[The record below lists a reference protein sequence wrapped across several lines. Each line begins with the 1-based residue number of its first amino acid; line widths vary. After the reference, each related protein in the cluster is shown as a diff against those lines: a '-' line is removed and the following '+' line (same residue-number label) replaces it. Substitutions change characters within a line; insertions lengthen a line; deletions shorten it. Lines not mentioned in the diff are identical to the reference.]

1 MNINIKYD
9 LYASYNINNFLLQII
24 IITKNNNY
32 NIDLNYIHIKVK
44 KGQITYSI
52 LFFKEQIL
60 IKILNYQIYFIS

>member
-32 NIDLNYIHIKVK
+32 NIDLNYIHM
-44 KGQITYSI
+44 
-52 LFFKEQIL
+52 
-60 IKILNYQIYFIS
+60 